1 MLRPRFRLRT
11 LMVLVAVAG
20 LAIGV
25 DGMRRRRSY
34 HRAQAAGYAE
44 WEGKYA
50 VVIGRKEARAEVER
64 RNVAEIEAEIATL
77 KDDHFAEVRDNYRW
91 SVEIGRRLAAH
102 EELDLVDCRLRRD
115 EYGRLRRLHEYAASH
130 PWLRIEAEPFRR

>member
-11 LMVLVAVAG
+11 LMILVAVAG

-34 HRAQAAGYAE
+34 HRAQAAEYAE
-44 WEGKYA
+44 WQWKYA
-50 VVIGRKEARAEVER
+50 FVIGRKEAGAEVER
-64 RNVAEIEAEIATL
+64 RKVAEIEAKIVAL
-77 KDDHFAEVRDNYRW
+77 KDDRFAAVRDNYR
-91 SVEIGRRLAAH
+91 SIVESGRWLAAH
-102 EELDLVDCRLRRD
+102 EELDLVDYRLRRD
-115 EYGRLRRLHEYAASH
+115 VYGRLRRLHEYAASH